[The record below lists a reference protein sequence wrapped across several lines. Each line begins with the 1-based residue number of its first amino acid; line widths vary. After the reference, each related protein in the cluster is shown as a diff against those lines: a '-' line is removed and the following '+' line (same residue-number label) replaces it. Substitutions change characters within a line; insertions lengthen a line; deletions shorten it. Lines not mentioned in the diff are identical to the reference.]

1 MPPTKDSYLQKAFSE
16 KGTGPLALT
25 ELLRGSLAR
34 AGSLEL
40 GFDHASVGKSNVVSF
55 RTAPLD
61 SRTPDRFLELL
72 WLAQR
77 YPAASAHSTE
87 RNTFPT

>member
-1 MPPTKDSYLQKAFSE
+1 MKDSYLHKAFLE
-16 KGTGPLALT
+16 KGTDPFALAELLTVPLAM
-25 ELLRGSLAR
+25 
-34 AGSLEL
+34 AGSPGL
-40 GFDHASVGKSNVVSF
+40 GFDHANVGKSNVVSF

-72 WLAQR
+72 WPAQR